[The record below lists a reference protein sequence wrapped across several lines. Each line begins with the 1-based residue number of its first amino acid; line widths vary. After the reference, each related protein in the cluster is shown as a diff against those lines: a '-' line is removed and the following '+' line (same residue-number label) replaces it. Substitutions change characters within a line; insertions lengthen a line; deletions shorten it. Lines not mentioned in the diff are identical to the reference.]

1 MKKYHFENFLMII
14 KSAGFIAAGMVDSKN
29 ALNFAY
35 ALYLRLRETTT
46 LARESASESCGAG
59 S

>member
-14 KSAGFIAAGMVDSKN
+14 KSAGFIAAGMIGSKN

-35 ALYLRLRETTT
+35 ALTF
-46 LARESASESCGAG
+46 ASELTTPSRREIANESFGAG